1 MKKKLDIDDDKDND
15 KFLGFEPSIESTMLT
30 FLLIN
35 LIFFD

>member
-1 MKKKLDIDDDKDND
+1 MKKELDIDDDIDYV
-15 KFLGFEPSIESTMLT
+15 KFLGFEPSIESTLLT

>member
-1 MKKKLDIDDDKDND
+1 MKTKLDIDNDKDND
-15 KFLGFEPSIESTMLT
+15 KFLGFEPSIEPTMLT